1 MLERSQ
7 KYDKRLARK
16 CMAGPNALY
25 LTEELT
31 DSMHLEPGML
41 VLDLGCGRAL
51 SSVFLARE
59 YGVRVYAVDKN
70 EYASETC
77 NMLRDQGLENG
88 VFPIQADAAALPL
101 PHGAFDALVCVNA
114 YHNFGMEAG
123 FFEEKLRPLLRE
135 GAEVGFVL
143 LGRDED
149 CARGDD
155 GNQNPVFWYAD
166 EWKHWFESEGIDVR
180 LCEQLKCTERAWK
193 EWMTIYSPSMSEEEL
208 ARVKFNPELALIKL
222 VGRV

>member
-1 MLERSQ
+1 M
-7 KYDKRLARK
+7 
-16 CMAGPNALY
+16 
-25 LTEELT
+25 
-31 DSMHLEPGML
+31 
-41 VLDLGCGRAL
+41 
-51 SSVFLARE
+51 
-59 YGVRVYAVDKN
+59 DKN

-77 NMLRDQGLENG
+77 NMLRDQGLENE

-166 EWKHWFESEGIDVR
+166 EWKRWFESEGIDVR